1 MLAAIIAFLVLL
13 NPFALFIYLQPV
25 MRELSEKDFHNVLF
39 KASLLSFVIFALFVI
54 AGDFIFEQIFQI
66 NFEAFRIFG
75 GIVIFTLAFQFII
88 QGKKSLISMKENLD
102 DLAAEIALPF
112 MVGAGTISLCIV
124 MSHKLQTTK
133 GILILSIIMLLHYF
147 VILLLIKI
155 RNLFAS
161 KFRVAF
167 DKNMEIAL
175 RLNGLFVG
183 AIGVN
188 MIIVGIKNMYLV
200 K

>member
-1 MLAAIIAFLVLL
+1 MIATIIAFLVLL

-25 MRELSEKDFHNVLF
+25 MRELSEKDFHKVLF
-39 KASLLSFVIFALFVI
+39 RASLISFGIFALFVI
-54 AGDFIFEQIFQI
+54 AGDFIFLRIFQI

-75 GIVIFTLAFQFII
+75 GIIIFTLAYMFII
-88 QGKKSLISMKENLD
+88 QGKKSLIDMKENLD

-112 MVGAGTISLCIV
+112 MVGAGTISLCVV
-124 MSHKLQTTK
+124 MSNKYRTPK
-133 GILILSIIMLLHYF
+133 GILILSIIMILHYIIIF
-147 VILLLIKI
+147 LLMQI
-155 RNLFAS
+155 RKLVAAR
-161 KFRVAF
+161 FRVAF

-188 MIIVGIKNMYLV
+188 MIIVGIKNLYLL

>member
-1 MLAAIIAFLVLL
+1 MIAAIIAFLVLL

-25 MRELSEKDFHNVLF
+25 MRELSEKDFHKVLF
-39 KASLLSFVIFALFVI
+39 KASLISFFIFALFVI
-54 AGDFIFEQIFQI
+54 AGDLIFQKVFQI

-75 GIVIFTLAFQFII
+75 GIIIFTLAYLFII
-88 QGKKSLISMKENLD
+88 QGKKSLIAMKENLD
-102 DLAAEIALPF
+102 DLASEIALPF

-124 MSHKLQTTK
+124 MSNKFSIPK
-133 GILILSIIMLLHYF
+133 GILLLSIIMVVHYIIIFLL
-147 VILLLIKI
+147 VKI
-155 RNLFAS
+155 RKLFGPEL
-161 KFRVAF
+161 RIAF

-188 MIIVGIKNMYLV
+188 MIIVGISSLFQY
-200 K
+200 